1 MVNPHIAAEILNL
14 GKKLAPDRFPK
25 PDPEITQAWATAL
38 NREYPTR
45 LWAEAVYLWA
55 TQRVQ
60 DKMCTPRDMLNAAAD
75 TVRRWESNPEDKREL
90 EEFRTQRL
98 HAKYKQMLGD
108 RYTPDA
114 VPGTPP
120 QPHEI
125 TTTGPDFQALKARL
139 ARTRKA
145 IR

>member
-25 PDPEITQAWATAL
+25 PNPEITQAWATAL

-45 LWAEAVYLWA
+45 LWAETVYLWA
-55 TQRVQ
+55 THRVQ

-114 VPGTPP
+114 VPGAPP

-145 IR
+145 IQ